1 MLAIL
6 KALGQAFVLIDI
18 SSAQT
23 FYGSGLALNT
33 KTYDIPDPFQ
43 TFVSKKYAN
52 AKGYVHDWFSGE
64 WSYRC
69 STCKEDLSGPSR
81 KILTKIRL
89 FHTRN
94 ECLGGY

>member
-1 MLAIL
+1 MPREPASCKIEEG
-6 KALGQAFVLIDI
+6 KRETIPI
-18 SSAQT
+18 MI
-23 FYGSGLALNT
+23 NME
-33 KTYDIPDPFQ
+33 IPDPFQ

-64 WSYRC
+64 WSYTC
-69 STCKEDLSGPSR
+69 STCKEGLSGPSR